1 MSLKPGAGGLADLM
15 EAERAAVRAE
25 REKPEP
31 KATETLSR
39 DSSASPGD
47 HGKRFV
53 ISE

>member
-1 MSLKPGAGGLADLM
+1 LADLM

-25 REKPEP
+25 REQPEP
-31 KATETLSR
+31 KTTETLSR